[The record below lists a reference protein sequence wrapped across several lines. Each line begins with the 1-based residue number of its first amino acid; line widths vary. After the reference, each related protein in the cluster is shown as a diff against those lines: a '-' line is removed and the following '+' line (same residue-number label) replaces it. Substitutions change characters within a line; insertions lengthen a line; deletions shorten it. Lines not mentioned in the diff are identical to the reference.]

1 LFISLFYAFST
12 INIRNIFINIMTKY
26 LFSTKISFFPADSRL
41 LKYSELPEVLRSL
54 HPVHAEPDD
63 IFIAPW
69 GSEHCYPKSDFL
81 VTAEAYAEEDADPS
95 DLKYGSRENEYVT
108 IECENVER
116 YGKLQIRF
124 NAVCAEGSR
133 DALTGVEVK
142 QEDGWK
148 ELVFRDLIDEEVYAE
163 NVDKYGLSLLSLH
176 ASAHNTLV
184 KALMSQCSRMTYG
197 EAEAVASVALNF
209 AKNDVDAD
217 DLNFTSYLQENAC
230 CCCFDEMLAVKDNAE
245 QWCIIRECD
254 LNEEG
259 KKVLLEDSID
269 NGLIVLSSRFER
281 AVDGSGECGAE
292 EIAGRN
298 MYVVIG
304 SE

>member
-1 LFISLFYAFST
+1 
-12 INIRNIFINIMTKY
+12 MTKY

-41 LKYSELPEVLRSL
+41 LKYSELPEALRSL

-69 GSEHCYPKSDFL
+69 DSEHCYPKSDFL
-81 VTAEAYAEEDADPS
+81 VAAEAYAEEDADPS
-95 DLKYGSRENEYVT
+95 DLKYGSGENEYVT

-124 NAVCAEGSR
+124 NAVWAEGSR

-148 ELVFRDLIDEEVYAE
+148 ALAFRDLIYEEVYAE

-197 EAEAVASVALNF
+197 EAEAIASVALNF

-217 DLNFTSYLQENAC
+217 DLNFTSYLQENAG

-245 QWCIIRECD
+245 QWCRIQESD

-281 AVDGSGECGAE
+281 IVDDNEKCDAE
-292 EIAGRN
+292 EIAGKN
-298 MYVVIG
+298 VYVVIG